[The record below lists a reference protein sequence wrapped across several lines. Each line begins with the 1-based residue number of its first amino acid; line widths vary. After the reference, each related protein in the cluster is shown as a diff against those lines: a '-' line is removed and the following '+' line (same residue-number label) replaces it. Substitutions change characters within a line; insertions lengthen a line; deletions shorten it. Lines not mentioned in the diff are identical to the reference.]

1 MLFTVHCYH
10 VVALYIVGEEVEE
23 GESLTD
29 AEKEAE
35 VRVQL
40 VLCGTVQVSLFV
52 SHLQSQDCGLE
63 LLTAF

>member
-10 VVALYIVGEEVEE
+10 DIALYIVGEDVEE

-40 VLCGTVQVSLFV
+40 V
-52 SHLQSQDCGLE
+52 
-63 LLTAF
+63 